1 MFGSPFPRTTPSPGT
16 IIPIIS
22 QLGSS
27 SERENAV
34 ETITAF
40 CREHDRQ
47 LHAIIAPP
55 LCSGSSRPASSLAS
69 SPHSRWQ
76 SSAEEPPRVVQQ
88 GERRSWTCKQISV
101 TGAQQADYEI
111 NLQER
116 LSDPLLVT
124 RELLPLLRQNNGR
137 VIFVEGCG
145 DSNIFT
151 HNSLEGVFE
160 KARLSAVD
168 TLRRELR
175 NAVNVSVIHT
185 GEQFSI

>member
-1 MFGSPFPRTTPSPGT
+1 M
-16 IIPIIS
+16 
-22 QLGSS
+22 
-27 SERENAV
+27 
-34 ETITAF
+34 AF

-55 LCSGSSRPASSLAS
+55 LCSGPSRPTSSPAS
-69 SPHSRWQ
+69 SPHSRRQ
-76 SSAEEPPRVVQQ
+76 PSAEEAARVVQQ
-88 GERRSWTCKQISV
+88 QAERRPWICKQISV
-101 TGAQQADYEI
+101 TGAQQADYDI

-151 HNSLEGVFE
+151 NNSLEGVFE
-160 KARLSAVD
+160 KARWAAVD

-185 GEQFSI
+185 GEQLGIQHSMTL